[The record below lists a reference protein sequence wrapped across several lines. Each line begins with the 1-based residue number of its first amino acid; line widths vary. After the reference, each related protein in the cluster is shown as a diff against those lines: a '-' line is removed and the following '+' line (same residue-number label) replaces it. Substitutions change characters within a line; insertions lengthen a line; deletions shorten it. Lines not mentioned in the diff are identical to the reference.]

1 MRVLSFF
8 ATNTATGI
16 RVISDK
22 ISHDKSQVFT
32 THGHFQEDLS
42 HRNFANNHEQPWR
55 TIAVADTSLA
65 APLTTTASSTG
76 TAVLTTNNVSQA
88 FDTAKSVAAENQ
100 PAGADVMMAIHN
112 NNTEGAIPLRP
123 SLH

>member
-1 MRVLSFF
+1 MQLGLQKIINMRVLSFF

-42 HRNFANNHEQPWR
+42 HRNFANNHD
-55 TIAVADTSLA
+55 V
-65 APLTTTASSTG
+65 PL
-76 TAVLTTNNVSQA
+76 
-88 FDTAKSVAAENQ
+88 
-100 PAGADVMMAIHN
+100 
-112 NNTEGAIPLRP
+112 P
-123 SLH
+123 SPT

>member
-1 MRVLSFF
+1 MAFVKGRMARRERINDEIMPVLSFF

-42 HRNFANNHEQPWR
+42 HRNFANNHD
-55 TIAVADTSLA
+55 V
-65 APLTTTASSTG
+65 PL
-76 TAVLTTNNVSQA
+76 
-88 FDTAKSVAAENQ
+88 
-100 PAGADVMMAIHN
+100 
-112 NNTEGAIPLRP
+112 P
-123 SLH
+123 SPT